1 VNKTLLLAAVAALSL
16 SAASAASARDQIQAV
31 GSSTVFP
38 FTTTVAENFAK
49 TGSFKAPVVESTGT
63 GGGMK
68 LFCGGV
74 GEQHPDITGA
84 SRAMKTSEF
93 EDCVKNGVT
102 EIVEIKI
109 GYDGLSIA
117 NSKAGPDFVLTKA
130 QIWMALAKDVPV
142 NGALVANPY
151 KKWSDI
157 DASLPA
163 IAITAYGP
171 PPTSGTRDA
180 FLELVMEEG
189 CKSSPVVEAL
199 DKDAKKAACHTIRE
213 DGAFIEAGENDTL
226 IVQKLEG
233 DKNAV
238 GIFGFSFLDQ
248 NAEKIKGAVIDGVA
262 PSYDTVADGSYKVSR
277 PLFLYVKK
285 AHVGVIPGLPE
296 FVAELTSEKAWGPE
310 GYLTDK
316 GLIAMPDD
324 ERKSYADAAADMT
337 AMSAPN

>member
-1 VNKTLLLAAVAALSL
+1 VNKTLIMAAVAAFALSG
-16 SAASAASARDQIQAV
+16 ASAASARDQIQAV

-38 FTTTVAENFAK
+38 FTATVAENFAK

-68 LFCGGV
+68 LFCAGV
-74 GEQHPDITGA
+74 GVQHPDITGA
-84 SRAMKTSEF
+84 SRRMKTSEF
-93 EDCVKNGVT
+93 EDCAKNGVT
-102 EIVEIKI
+102 DIVEIKI

-117 NSKAGPDFVLTKA
+117 NSKAGPDFVLSKE
-130 QIWMALAKDVPV
+130 QVWLALAKDVPV
-142 NGALVANPY
+142 NGALVANPH
-151 KKWSDI
+151 KMWSDI
-157 DASLPA
+157 DAALPA
-163 IAITAYGP
+163 IAIVAYGP

-189 CKSSPVVEAL
+189 CKASPVVEAL

-248 NAEKIKGAVIDGVA
+248 NADKIKGAVIDGVA

-316 GLIAMPDD
+316 GLIAMPDE
-324 ERKSYADAAADMT
+324 ERKSFADAASAMT
-337 AMSAPN
+337 AMSAPQ